1 MLIETIR
8 KHISTCDKSRYRIS
22 KDTNINEAVLC
33 RIMQGKTC
41 TLETANVLLMY
52 FGLEIVS
59 QEGGAENNAQNK
71 EDIMAFIQPYII

>member
-1 MLIETIR
+1 
-8 KHISTCDKSRYRIS
+8 
-22 KDTNINEAVLC
+22 
-33 RIMQGKTC
+33 MQGKTC